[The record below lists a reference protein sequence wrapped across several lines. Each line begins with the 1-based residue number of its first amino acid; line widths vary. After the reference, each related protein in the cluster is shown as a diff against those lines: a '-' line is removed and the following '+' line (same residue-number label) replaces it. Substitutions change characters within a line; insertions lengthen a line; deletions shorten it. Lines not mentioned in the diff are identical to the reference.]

1 MMSEP
6 AGRNLRRDGEN
17 FPARAERPYSRIVD
31 DDGRDDEHANENEAP
46 VGAVD
51 EQTETPEE
59 FSIDDDGTRDHRD
72 PPDGIDEQ
80 RSSRR

>member
-1 MMSEP
+1 MITEP
-6 AGRNLRRDGEN
+6 AGRTLRHDGAN
-17 FPARAERPYSRIVD
+17 FSMPERPYSPTID

-59 FSIDDDGTRDHRD
+59 FSIDDDGTRDRLD
-72 PPDGIDEQ
+72 PRGAVVGDGSE
-80 RSSRR
+80 RR